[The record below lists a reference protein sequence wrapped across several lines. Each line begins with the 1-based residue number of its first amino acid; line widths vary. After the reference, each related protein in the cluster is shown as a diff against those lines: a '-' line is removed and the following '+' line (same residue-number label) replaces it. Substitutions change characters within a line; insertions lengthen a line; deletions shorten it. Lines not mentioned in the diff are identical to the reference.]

1 MGSAMS
7 LFSYFGNKV
16 LNMRDNPTTTP
27 SENPL
32 SHTLNAFMSNCTVW
46 RWEWESYRKT
56 ALRTIQREDADEA
69 DKTLRSTLSYVYD
82 SNSFDTA
89 PINVIIYVEQ
99 CGGIRPNQRIYVA
112 PCGDGLSLVVL
123 WWPWGDGCTTSL
135 RVGLA
140 GNASEESMME
150 FSTRF
155 DS

>member
-7 LFSYFGNKV
+7 LFSYFGNKA
-16 LNMRDNPTTTP
+16 LNMRDNSTVTP
-27 SENPL
+27 SGKTL
-32 SHTLNAFMSNCTVW
+32 SQTLSTFMSSCTDW
-46 RWEWESYRKT
+46 AWEWESYRKT

-69 DKTLRSTLSYVYD
+69 DKTLRSSLTYVYD
-82 SNSFDTA
+82 YKNLDTA

-99 CGGIRPNQRIYVA
+99 CGGIRPNQRVYVA

-155 DS
+155 DG